1 MPIRCDTCLHK
12 NMHVGVHPSVL
23 DALTT
28 PQLLPS
34 AQLQQANYSRQS
46 LLSPHSFLPSSPF
59 VPLPTAAHT
68 AQSQISYSLAQRAA
82 YERESEKKRGDSRA
96 VDGLTARFDG
106 DCLFPIWTADDILL
120 ILMKLM

>member
-82 YERESEKKRGDSRA
+82 YERERVKRREGIQEPLMGS
-96 VDGLTARFDG
+96 
-106 DCLFPIWTADDILL
+106 LL
-120 ILMKLM
+120 ALMEIVSFQFGPLMIFC